1 MSKVVLSTLI
11 GTLIVFIISAAI
23 PPLFWVLASFMF
35 WEILPLSAF
44 YVLLRVGAL
53 FGVIM
58 AVWFLTDTY
67 QYGDYK

>member
-1 MSKVVLSTLI
+1 MFNAILSTLLC
-11 GTLIVFIISAAI
+11 TLIVFTISAAI

-67 QYGDYK
+67 